1 MSPEVPII
9 IFILSIPIYF
19 LSIWILRKLKL
30 GNDKNRKYLAI
41 IPAVILSPMT
51 YIGIIT
57 IWLFSI
63 WHYPEKDFDK
73 QIWETNIEERYMMSE
88 DIIESDILIGKT
100 KQEIIEL
107 LGTDYWTYGEN
118 HISYYLGFV
127 PGIANIDPDVLDIY
141 FENGIVIK
149 VSQHET

>member
-9 IFILSIPIYF
+9 IFILAIPIYL

-41 IPAVILSPMT
+41 IPTVILSPMT

-107 LGTDYWTYGEN
+107 LGIDYWTYGEN